1 MTTSQG
7 YVITK
12 EVNKGNKEDVG
23 EKILIWNNNER
34 DKNLV
39 PFPIPVWKN
48 QVWAALSLSH
58 FTANNNFK
66 CPLSELCP
74 CVPTSL

>member
-1 MTTSQG
+1 MTISQG

-12 EVNKGNKEDVG
+12 EVRKGNKEDVG
-23 EKILIWNNNER
+23 EKILTWNNNER
-34 DKNLV
+34 GKNLV
-39 PFPIPVWKN
+39 SFSTSVPKN

-58 FTANNNFK
+58 FTPNNNFK

-74 CVPTSL
+74 CVPTPL